1 MAKSGHRGR
10 NLSRCSSVRSAS
22 RSFRTQAAS
31 GARVAPFGNLNP
43 VEKSK
48 IIPVSFSKAQ
58 LLNCITRTAF
68 RAPVLPLAG
77 DIIMRSPLMAQNSS
91 SWSSVISTAGH
102 MCSTSGSVGTVYVA
116 LSSARIIVLY
126 CTITAYR
133 FRAWNYS
140 TICCG
145 TTTNLFLRR
154 EFLFVCGT
162 PIRQP
167 PAAGLEVPVGYR
179 RTFASATVRASL
191 RRTGCGEGEPGRA
204 LWIGVRARRLG
215 KVLLFPGA

>member
-10 NLSRCSSVRSAS
+10 NLSRCSSARSAS

-116 LSSARIIVLY
+116 LFFDENHSSVLY
-126 CTITAYR
+126 CYSLSVQGVELLYHMLWDHDKSVSKAGISICM
-133 FRAWNYS
+133 WNTDPS
-140 TICCG
+140 
-145 TTTNLFLRR
+145 
-154 EFLFVCGT
+154 
-162 PIRQP
+162 
-167 PAAGLEVPVGYR
+167 AAGR
-179 RTFASATVRASL
+179 RP
-191 RRTGCGEGEPGRA
+191 GGPGRLPA
-204 LWIGVRARRLG
+204 NLCKRYGQSFTATHRVWGR
-215 KVLLFPGA
+215 GAG